1 MPTDAE
7 ACDFPE
13 ARQLLRAQTK
23 DLSDPDPASVL
34 VQGVATTPDGGEV
47 RPAKGPDITRHFVC
61 SLDPSEAHPKRL
73 AEAIRNHWGCEA
85 QHWRRD
91 VLWRE
96 DKCLIRNANAACAL
110 ALLRV
115 GLQALLLG
123 VGRKSLPLVFE
134 DAADDSALALGWLK
148 ERNLRG

>member
-13 ARQLLRAQTK
+13 ARQLLKASTK
-23 DLSDPDPASVL
+23 DLCLPQLPQAPSQPSESKSDS
-34 VQGVATTPDGGEV
+34 GEV
-47 RPAKGPDITRHFVC
+47 LPAKGSDITRHFIS
-61 SLDPSEAHPKRL
+61 SLALSEARPQRL
-73 AEAIRNHWGCEA
+73 AEVIQNHWGCET

-96 DKCLIRNANAACAL
+96 DKCLSRDPNTACAL

-115 GLQALLLG
+115 GLQALLVG
-123 VGRKSLPLVFE
+123 VGRRSLPVVFE
-134 DAADDSALALGWLK
+134 DVASDLNLGLGWLNQ
-148 ERNLRG
+148 RNLRE

>member
-13 ARQLLRAQTK
+13 ARQLLRAQTR
-23 DLSDPDPASVL
+23 DLSDPQRAPVSAQGAASTS
-34 VQGVATTPDGGEV
+34 GVGEV
-47 RPAKGPDITRHFVC
+47 LPARGANIVRHFIS
-61 SLDPSEAHPKRL
+61 SLDQAEADPKRL

-96 DKCLIRNANAACAL
+96 DKCLIRDPNAASAL
-110 ALLRV
+110 GLLRV
-115 GLQALLLG
+115 GLQALLAG
-123 VGRKSLPLVFE
+123 VGRKSLPAAFE
-134 DAADDSALALGWLK
+134 DVAADYALGLSWLK
-148 ERNLRG
+148 DRNLRG

>member
-23 DLSDPDPASVL
+23 DLSGPPAST
-34 VQGVATTPDGGEV
+34 QGAATSPAGGEV
-47 RPAKGPDITRHFVC
+47 LPAQGSNIIRHFIS
-61 SLDPSEAHPKRL
+61 SLDPTEAGPPKL
-73 AEAIRNHWGCEA
+73 AQAVRSHWGCET

-96 DKCLIRNANAACAL
+96 DKCLMKSPNAACAL

-115 GLQALLLG
+115 GLQALLIG
-123 VGRKSLPLVFE
+123 VGRSSLPSVFE
-134 DAADDSALALGWLK
+134 DASDDASLALSWLK
-148 ERNLRG
+148 ERNLHA

>member
-13 ARQLLRAQTK
+13 ARRLLRAQTK
-23 DLSDPDPASVL
+23 DLSDPEPAPL
-34 VQGVATTPDGGEV
+34 PVQGAAPTPEGGEV
-47 RPAKGPDITRHFVC
+47 RPSKGPDITRHFVS
-61 SLDPSEAHPKRL
+61 SLDESEADPRKV
-73 AEAIRNHWGCEA
+73 AGAIRNHWGCET

-96 DKCLIRNANAACAL
+96 DKCLIRNPNAACAL

-115 GLQALLLG
+115 GLQALLVG
-123 VGRKSLPLVFE
+123 VGRKSLPVAFE
-134 DAADDSALALGWLK
+134 DVAADSALGLSWLK
-148 ERNLRG
+148 ERNLSR